1 MIIRLFTVLL
11 MVTSGAALAN
21 DYPTLERVDH
31 VLTCMRANGGQT
43 VDNLYA
49 CSCEVDIIAQTLPFD
64 DFAEARTFEIY
75 KRMPGEK
82 GGLFRDS
89 DRAKKIVGQLEAA
102 RAEARKRCFIG
113 MKVKHPEG
121 ATPNAPVDG
130 AGASAKAG
138 RAAPAAR

>member
-1 MIIRLFTVLL
+1 MNVRLFSLL
-11 MVTSGAALAN
+11 LAVFSGATLAN

-49 CSCEVDIIAQTLPFD
+49 CACELDIIAQTLPFD
-64 DFAEARTFEIY
+64 EFTEARTFEIY

-89 DRAKKIVGQLEAA
+89 ERAKKVAGLLEQA
-102 RAEARKRCFIG
+102 RTDATKRCFIG
-113 MKVKHPEG
+113 IKPTHPE
-121 ATPNAPVDG
+121 AAQ
-130 AGASAKAG
+130 
-138 RAAPAAR
+138 AAPPVTPAGVGAAHTATQ